1 VDRVNTEPKV
11 RYELMTPGEIVE
23 VRARCPIA
31 FVPVSPIEWHGPHLP
46 VGADGLVAHHVAL
59 QVALRTGGV
68 VLPPLFAGTD
78 TVRPLGEGPQ
88 AIGSLGFTGHQRIF
102 GMNFPGFPVKSL
114 YFEESAL
121 GIAVREIVRG
131 LKADGWRLIVI
142 TNGHGAGNHVQTLRR
157 IAAEETERGRVH
169 VALHPRY
176 DRPRPA
182 DIDPGHAERWET
194 SILMAVSGP
203 NVRIDALPPLGTPL
217 RYPDYG
223 IIDGSAFDGRPAP
236 DFALPDNADPRH
248 SSREEGEKLL
258 ALTIGFTAEQVTR
271 QLNEVL
277 EVEGSC

>member
-1 VDRVNTEPKV
+1 
-11 RYELMTPGEIVE
+11 MTPGEIVE
-23 VRARCPIA
+23 ARARCPIA

-46 VGADGLVAHHVAL
+46 VGADGLVAHYLAV

-78 TVRPLGEGPQ
+78 TVRPVGEGPQ
-88 AIGSLGFTGHQRIF
+88 HTGSLGFTGHERIF

-131 LKADGWRLIVI
+131 LKADPWRLIVI

-157 IAAEETERGRVH
+157 VALEETERGRVH
-169 VALHPRY
+169 VVLHPQSN
-176 DRPRPA
+176 RPRPEG
-182 DIDPGHAERWET
+182 IDPGHAERWET
-194 SILMAVSGP
+194 SILMAIVGS
-203 NVRIDALPPLGTPL
+203 NVRIDALPPLGVPL

-223 IIDGSAFDGRPAP
+223 IVEGSAFNGRPAP
-236 DFALPDNADPRH
+236 DFNLPDQADPRH

-258 ALTIGFTAEQVTR
+258 ELTIGFTAEQVTR

-277 EVEGSC
+277 EVEGDR